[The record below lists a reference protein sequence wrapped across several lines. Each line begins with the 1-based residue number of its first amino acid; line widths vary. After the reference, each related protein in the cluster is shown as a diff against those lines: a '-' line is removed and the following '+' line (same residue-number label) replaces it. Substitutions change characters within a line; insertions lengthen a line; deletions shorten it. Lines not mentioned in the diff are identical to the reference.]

1 MTQLN
6 KARPDTLFQPC
17 KKCGSHLVNGSFCKQ
32 QDSSSAP
39 DSASL
44 VSNFKK
50 YETCKPIPSL
60 LA

>member
-1 MTQLN
+1 MLQFL
-6 KARPDTLFQPC
+6 KKLFFKDRRNYPR
-17 KKCGSHLVNGSFCKQ
+17 HLVNGSFCKQ

-50 YETCKPIPSL
+50 YETCKPTPFL